1 MSNKDNNEELIIS
14 INSQLSSIFSDKIKD
29 VVNSIDIT
37 DLNLNDIKN
46 VNSISDSNNHFICRK
61 CKYVPSL
68 EFVSLEKVNYSCS
81 CYKANNITIDEIIN
95 QNIVK
100 DQTEEIEN
108 NQNKENGEFDDNN
121 YEEFLKCKKHFDNYV
136 YYCQYCK
143 IDLCSD
149 CFRKIKFHQAHSL
162 FYFDLNIF
170 EINQKMEQINKIL
183 MSEKKN
189 YIKTENELIYMNF
202 LYLLSVIFKD
212 FLLHPNY
219 VHFTIIY
226 KTKEFIDKYLVNKS
240 IIIES
245 LEFKK
250 EIKINSRKILL
261 ENLNNPEII
270 VEIDIYKSYL
280 NDLTELCNVK
290 MNNLTKLYLFENEIK
305 NIKPLLKAQFKNLEK
320 LNLGANKLGNENI
333 PYLFELPFKK
343 LTELNLYLN
352 NFTDHNIFKI
362 KNNKKNLPYL
372 ETLYI
377 GSNLI
382 DWNLNNYNKI
392 EQINIKYDLS
402 SVKII
407 GLTNGIFDAKS
418 LYNIENF
425 IFTNLEIIY
434 LGRNS
439 FNSLSFTVNLELP
452 SIKEFSMVIS
462 YNTEFYPLIK
472 YKTLEIVEL
481 IENYI
486 SKIDKLK

>member
-183 MSEKKN
+183 MSEKK
-189 YIKTENELIYMNF
+189 
-202 LYLLSVIFKD
+202 
-212 FLLHPNY
+212 
-219 VHFTIIY
+219 
-226 KTKEFIDKYLVNKS
+226 
-240 IIIES
+240 
-245 LEFKK
+245 
-250 EIKINSRKILL
+250 
-261 ENLNNPEII
+261 
-270 VEIDIYKSYL
+270 
-280 NDLTELCNVK
+280 
-290 MNNLTKLYLFENEIK
+290 KLYK
-305 NIKPLLKAQFKNLEK
+305 NRK
-320 LNLGANKLGNENI
+320 
-333 PYLFELPFKK
+333 
-343 LTELNLYLN
+343 
-352 NFTDHNIFKI
+352 
-362 KNNKKNLPYL
+362 
-372 ETLYI
+372 
-377 GSNLI
+377 
-382 DWNLNNYNKI
+382 
-392 EQINIKYDLS
+392 
-402 SVKII
+402 
-407 GLTNGIFDAKS
+407 
-418 LYNIENF
+418 
-425 IFTNLEIIY
+425 
-434 LGRNS
+434 
-439 FNSLSFTVNLELP
+439 
-452 SIKEFSMVIS
+452 
-462 YNTEFYPLIK
+462 
-472 YKTLEIVEL
+472 
-481 IENYI
+481 
-486 SKIDKLK
+486 